1 VNGVRGNNCGGKEKK
16 KQKRNKLNGMNECRR
31 GYKE

>member
-1 VNGVRGNNCGGKEKK
+1 MVRGKGKEKK